1 MSRQLSDEEQL
12 RMLKRLLQRLR
23 EELEEIDNKYKPS
36 EEEIERLAKE
46 YYAKRG
52 IGEFELKVTNPTF
65 PEEVQARRKQLVS
78 HINRVFQ
85 QVEKITGRSI
95 SEMLASNAS
104 WRDLNIRG

>member
-1 MSRQLSDEEQL
+1 MSRQLSDEDQL
-12 RMLKRLLQRLR
+12 KMLKRLLQGLR
-23 EELEEIDNKYKPS
+23 KELEQIDNKYEPS
-36 EEEIERLAKE
+36 QEEINRLAKE
-46 YYAKRG
+46 YYAKG
-52 IGEFELKVTNPTF
+52 GTGEFELKVTNPAL